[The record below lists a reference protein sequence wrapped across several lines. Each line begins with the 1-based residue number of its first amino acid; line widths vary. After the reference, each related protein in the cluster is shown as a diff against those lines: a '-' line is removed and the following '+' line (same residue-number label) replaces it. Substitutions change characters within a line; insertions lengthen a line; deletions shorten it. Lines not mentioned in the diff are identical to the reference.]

1 MRTTSEIAEA
11 FDLGIPAGNQVE
23 ITSVAIS
30 SQDVVPGSLFIAV
43 QGEKTHGADFLSA
56 AIAAGAVAVL
66 SDRSVKADIPVLMH
80 ADPRSIAGH
89 VSAFVMGTMSLGLQ
103 VFGVTG
109 TNGKTS
115 TVFYLHQLLLQMG
128 VKAGLSSSAFTQIDI
143 QRAESALT
151 TPEAPRLHR
160 LLSEMANSGAKAAV
174 VEVSAQALV
183 RHRVDGLVF
192 DVAGFT
198 NLTRDHLDEFGSME
212 NYLSAKA
219 SLFTQKFSRRSV
231 INVEDRFGEQM
242 LELAR
247 AQSPEHSVG
256 VGHDLD
262 YSFEQTLTGINI
274 TGKQELFLAGDL
286 GPLMAK
292 NLALAA
298 IMLLEAGY
306 SPTAVGAAA
315 LDIETL
321 VPGRLELVS
330 DTEPHI
336 YLDYAHT
343 PQAVELAAQ
352 ELGDKYPKLVVA
364 LGASGDRDPG
374 KRVEMGRAAA
384 KFASHIV
391 VTDQHPRSEDPALI
405 RASLIAGIL
414 EIRPEDF
421 ISEIDDPALAISK
434 AVDLVGV
441 GGAILW
447 CGPGHL
453 KYREVKGKKLPFDA
467 HLQARKAL
475 NLD

>member
-66 SDRSVKADIPVLMH
+66 SDRSVKADIPVLLH

-231 INVEDRFGEQM
+231 INVEDPFGEQM

-256 VGHDLD
+256 VGHDQD

-352 ELGDKYPKLVVA
+352 ELGDKYPKLVVV

>member
-11 FDLGIPAGNQVE
+11 FSLGMLVSDQADVS
-23 ITSVAIS
+23 SVAIS
-30 SQDVVPGSLFIAV
+30 SLDVVPGSLFIAV
-43 QGEKTHGADFLSA
+43 QGEKSHGIDFLSA
-56 AIAAGAVAVL
+56 AIAAGASAVL
-66 SDRSVKADIPVLMH
+66 SDREVRADVPVLLH
-80 ADPRSIAGH
+80 PDPRSIAGA
-89 VSAFVMGTMSLGLQ
+89 VSAFVMGTMDLGLQ
-103 VFGVTG
+103 IFGVTG

-128 VKAGLSSSAFTQIDI
+128 VKAGLSSSAFTQIDNH
-143 QRAESALT
+143 RADSALT

-160 LLSEMANSGAKAAV
+160 LLSEMADSGAQAAV

-231 INVEDRFGEQM
+231 INVEDSFGEQM

-247 AQSPEHSVG
+247 AQSPEQSVSI
-256 VGHDLD
+256 GHDQD
-262 YSFEQTLTGINI
+262 YSFEQTPTGIEI
-274 TGKQELFLAGDL
+274 TGKQELFLARNP
-286 GPLMAK
+286 GPLMSK

-306 SPTAVGAAA
+306 GPKAIAAAA
-315 LDIETL
+315 LAMETV
-321 VPGRLELVS
+321 VPGRLDLVS
-330 DTEPHI
+330 DSEPHI
-336 YLDYAHT
+336 YIDYAHT
-343 PQAVELAAQ
+343 PQAVELAAK
-352 ELGDKYPKLVVA
+352 ELRDKYPQLLVV

-374 KRVEMGRAAA
+374 KRIEMGRAAA

-391 VTDQHPRSEDPALI
+391 VTDQHPRGEDPASI
-405 RASLIAGIL
+405 RAALITGIL
-414 EIRPEDF
+414 ETRPESF
-421 ISEIDDPALAISK
+421 ISEIDDPALAVST

-453 KYREVKGKKLPFDA
+453 KYREVKGEKLPFDA
-467 HLQARKAL
+467 HLEARKAL

>member
-352 ELGDKYPKLVVA
+352 ELGDKYPKLVVV

>member
-30 SQDVVPGSLFIAV
+30 SFDVVPGSLFIAV

-66 SDRSVKADIPVLMH
+66 SDRSVKADIPVLLH

-192 DVAGFT
+192 DVVGFT

-352 ELGDKYPKLVVA
+352 ELGDKYPKLVVV

>member
-66 SDRSVKADIPVLMH
+66 SDRSVKADIPVLLH

-192 DVAGFT
+192 DVVGFT

-256 VGHDLD
+256 VGHDQD

-352 ELGDKYPKLVVA
+352 ELGDKYPKLVVV

>member
-128 VKAGLSSSAFTQIDI
+128 VKAGLSSSAFTQIDF

-174 VEVSAQALV
+174 VEISAQALV

-256 VGHDLD
+256 VGHDQD

-352 ELGDKYPKLVVA
+352 ELGDKYPKLVVV

-453 KYREVKGKKLPFDA
+453 RYREVKGKKLPFDA

>member
-66 SDRSVKADIPVLMH
+66 SDRSVKADIPVLLH

-256 VGHDLD
+256 VGHDQD

-352 ELGDKYPKLVVA
+352 ELGDKYPKLVVV

>member
-30 SQDVVPGSLFIAV
+30 SLDVVPGSLFIAV

-66 SDRSVKADIPVLMH
+66 SDRSVKADIPVLLH

-256 VGHDLD
+256 VGHDQD

-352 ELGDKYPKLVVA
+352 ELGDKYPKLVVV

>member
-128 VKAGLSSSAFTQIDI
+128 VKAGLSSSAFTQIDF

-256 VGHDLD
+256 VGHDQD

-352 ELGDKYPKLVVA
+352 ELGDKYPKLVVV

>member
-30 SQDVVPGSLFIAV
+30 SLDVVPGSLFIAV

-192 DVAGFT
+192 DVVGFT

-256 VGHDLD
+256 VGHDQD

-352 ELGDKYPKLVVA
+352 ELGDKYPKLVVV

>member
-1 MRTTSEIAEA
+1 MRTTSELAEA
-11 FDLGIPAGNQVE
+11 FGLEMLFGNQVE

-30 SQDVVPGSLFIAV
+30 SLDVVPGSLFIAV
-43 QGEKTHGADFLSA
+43 QGEKAHGMDFLPA
-56 AIAAGAVAVL
+56 AIAAGALAVL
-66 SDRSVKADIPVLMH
+66 SDREVQADIPLLIH
-80 ADPRSIAGH
+80 PDPRSIAGAI
-89 VSAFVMGTMSLGLQ
+89 SAFVMETMDLGLQ
-103 VFGVTG
+103 IFGVTG

-128 VKAGLSSSAFTQIDI
+128 VKAGLSSSAFTQIDN

-151 TPEAPRLHR
+151 TPEAPRLHS
-160 LLSEMANSGAKAAV
+160 LLSEMADSGAKAAV

-219 SLFTQKFSRRSV
+219 SLFTQQFSRRSV
-231 INVEDRFGEQM
+231 INLEDRFGEQM
-242 LELAR
+242 LEIAR

-256 VGHDLD
+256 MGDGQD
-262 YSFEQTLTGINI
+262 YSFEQTPTGIKI
-274 TGKQELFLAGDL
+274 TGKQELFLDRNL

-306 SPTAVGAAA
+306 SPGAVAAA
-315 LDIETL
+315 AIDIETL

-330 DTEPHI
+330 NTEPHI

-343 PQAVELAAQ
+343 PQAVELAAK
-352 ELGDKYPKLVVA
+352 ELSEKYPKLLIV

-374 KRVEMGRAAA
+374 KRIEMGRAAA

-391 VTDQHPRSEDPALI
+391 VTDQHPRSEDPAAI
-405 RASLIAGIL
+405 RAALIAGIL
-414 EIRPEDF
+414 ESHPKNF
-421 ISEIDDPALAISK
+421 ISEIDDPALAVSR

-453 KYREVKGKKLPFDA
+453 KYREVKGKKIPFDA

>member
-66 SDRSVKADIPVLMH
+66 SDRSVKADIPVLLH

-352 ELGDKYPKLVVA
+352 ELGDKYPKLVVV

>member
-1 MRTTSEIAEA
+1 MLVSDQA
-11 FDLGIPAGNQVE
+11 DVS
-23 ITSVAIS
+23 SVAIS
-30 SQDVVPGSLFIAV
+30 SLDVVPGSLFIAV
-43 QGEKTHGADFLSA
+43 QGEKSHGIDFLSA
-56 AIAAGAVAVL
+56 AIAAGASAVL
-66 SDRSVKADIPVLMH
+66 SDREVRADVPVLLH
-80 ADPRSIAGH
+80 PDPRSIAGAI
-89 VSAFVMGTMSLGLQ
+89 SAFVMGTMNLGLQ
-103 VFGVTG
+103 IFGVTG

-128 VKAGLSSSAFTQIDI
+128 VKAGLSSSAFTQIDNR
-143 QRAESALT
+143 RADSALT

-160 LLSEMANSGAKAAV
+160 LLLEMADSGAQAAV

-256 VGHDLD
+256 VGHDQD

-352 ELGDKYPKLVVA
+352 ELGDKYPKLVVV

-453 KYREVKGKKLPFDA
+453 RYREVKGKKLPFDA

>member
-128 VKAGLSSSAFTQIDI
+128 VKAGLSSSAFTQIDF

-256 VGHDLD
+256 VGHDQD

-352 ELGDKYPKLVVA
+352 ELGDKYPKLVVV

-453 KYREVKGKKLPFDA
+453 RYREVKGKKLPFDA

>member
-11 FDLGIPAGNQVE
+11 FDLGVPVGNLVE

-30 SQDVVPGSLFIAV
+30 SLEVVPGSLFIAV
-43 QGEKTHGADFLSA
+43 QGEKAHGIDFLPA
-56 AIAAGAVAVL
+56 AIAAGASAVL
-66 SDRSVKADIPVLMH
+66 SDRPVQADIPVLTH
-80 ADPRSIAGH
+80 KDPRSIAGLI
-89 VSAFVMGTMSLGLQ
+89 SAFVMGTMDLGLQ

-115 TVFYLHQLLLQMG
+115 TVFFLHQLLIRMG
-128 VKAGLSSSAFTQIDI
+128 VKAGLSSSAFIQIDNH
-143 QRAESALT
+143 RADSILT

-160 LLSEMANSGAKAAV
+160 LLSEIKDAGAKAAV

-219 SLFTQKFSRRSV
+219 SLFTQKFSRRSI
-231 INVEDRFGEQM
+231 INVEDRFGERI

-247 AQSPEHSVG
+247 AASPDHPVG
-256 VGHDLD
+256 IGPNQD
-262 YSFEQTLTGINI
+262 YSFEVSGEGIRI
-274 TGKQELFLAGDL
+274 TGKQELYLARDV
-286 GPLMAK
+286 GPLMSK

-298 IMLLEAGY
+298 VMLLEAGY
-306 SPTAVGAAA
+306 SPEAVGTAA
-315 LDIETL
+315 LDIETR

-330 DTEPHI
+330 EATPHI

-352 ELGDKYPKLVVA
+352 ELSEKYPELVIV
-364 LGASGDRDPG
+364 LGASGDRDSG
-374 KRVEMGRAAA
+374 KRIEMGRAAG
-384 KFASHIV
+384 KFASHVV

-405 RASLIAGIL
+405 RAALIAGIL
-414 EIRPEDF
+414 EASPNSF
-421 ISEIDDPALAISK
+421 ISEIDDPAVAISK
-434 AVDLVGV
+434 AVDLVGN

-467 HLQARKAL
+467 YLQARKAL

>member
-30 SQDVVPGSLFIAV
+30 SLDVVPGSLFIAV

-66 SDRSVKADIPVLMH
+66 SDRSVKADIPVLLH

-192 DVAGFT
+192 DVVGFT

-352 ELGDKYPKLVVA
+352 ELGDKYPKLVVV

>member
-66 SDRSVKADIPVLMH
+66 SDRSVKADIPILLH

-192 DVAGFT
+192 DVVGFT

-352 ELGDKYPKLVVA
+352 ELGDKYPKLVVV

>member
-174 VEVSAQALV
+174 VEISAQALV

-256 VGHDLD
+256 VGHDQD

-352 ELGDKYPKLVVA
+352 ELGDKYPKLVVV

-453 KYREVKGKKLPFDA
+453 RYREVKGKKLPFDA

>member
-11 FDLGIPAGNQVE
+11 LELGIPVGNPVD

-30 SQDVVPGSLFIAV
+30 SLDVVPGSLFIAV
-43 QGEKTHGADFLSA
+43 QGEKAHGIDFLSA

-66 SDRSVKADIPVLMH
+66 SDRTIQADIPLLVH
-80 ADPRSIAGH
+80 PDPRSIAGH
-89 VSAFVMGTMSLGLQ
+89 ISAFVMGTMNLGLQ
-103 VFGVTG
+103 IFGVTG

-115 TVFYLHQLLLQMG
+115 TAFYIHQLLLEMG
-128 VKAGLSSSAFTQIDI
+128 VKAGLSSSAFTQIDK
-143 QRAESALT
+143 QRAESELT
-151 TPEAPRLHR
+151 TPEAPRLHC
-160 LLSEMANSGAKAAV
+160 LLSEMADAGAKAAV

-212 NYLSAKA
+212 NYLAAKA
-219 SLFTQKFSRRSV
+219 SLFTQKFSKRAV
-231 INVEDRFGEQM
+231 INVEDRFGKQM
-242 LELAR
+242 LEMAS

-256 VGHDLD
+256 IGHDKD
-262 YSFEQTLTGINI
+262 YSFERTSTGIKI
-274 TGKQELFLAGDL
+274 TGKQELFLARDL

-306 SPTAVGAAA
+306 SPKAVGAAA

-330 DTEPHI
+330 EATPHI

-352 ELGDKYPKLVVA
+352 ELGEKYPKLVVV

-405 RASLIAGIL
+405 RAALIAGIL
-414 EIRPEDF
+414 EMRSEGF

-467 HLQARKAL
+467 YLQARKAL

>member
-1 MRTTSEIAEA
+1 MRTTSEIAKA
-11 FDLGIPAGNQVE
+11 FDLGVPVGNQVE

-30 SQDVVPGSLFIAV
+30 SLEVLPGCLFVAV
-43 QGEKTHGADFLSA
+43 QGEKAHGIDFLSS
-56 AIAAGAVAVL
+56 AIAAGASAVL
-66 SDRSVKADIPVLMH
+66 SDRPVQADIPVLVH
-80 ADPRSIAGH
+80 EDPRSIAGNI
-89 VSAFVMGTMSLGLQ
+89 SAFVMGTMDLGLQ

-115 TVFYLHQLLLQMG
+115 TVFFLHQLLIQMG
-128 VKAGLSSSAFTQIDI
+128 VKAGLSSSAFTQIDNH
-143 QRAESALT
+143 RADSVLT

-160 LLSEMANSGAKAAV
+160 LLSEMNDAGAKAAV

-219 SLFTQKFSRRSV
+219 SLFTQEFSRRSV

-247 AQSPEHSVG
+247 AKLPDHPVG
-256 VGHDLD
+256 LGPNQD
-262 YSFEQTLTGINI
+262 YSFEVSGDGIKI
-274 TGKQELFLAGDL
+274 AGKQELFLARDV
-286 GPLMAK
+286 GPLMSK

-298 IMLLEAGY
+298 VMILEAGY
-306 SPTAVGAAA
+306 TAEAVSAAA

-330 DTEPHI
+330 ESTPHI

-352 ELGDKYPKLVVA
+352 ELSEKYSNLVIV
-364 LGASGDRDPG
+364 LGASGDRDSG
-374 KRVEMGRAAA
+374 KRIEMGRAAG
-384 KFASHIV
+384 KFANHVV

-405 RASLIAGIL
+405 RASIIAGIL
-414 EIRPEDF
+414 EVGPDSS
-421 ISEIDDPALAISK
+421 ISEIDDPAVAISK
-434 AVDLVGV
+434 AVDLVGN

-453 KYREVKGKKLPFDA
+453 KYREIKGKKLPFDA
-467 HLQARKAL
+467 YLQARKAL

>member
-1 MRTTSEIAEA
+1 
-11 FDLGIPAGNQVE
+11 
-23 ITSVAIS
+23 
-30 SQDVVPGSLFIAV
+30 VV
-43 QGEKTHGADFLSA
+43 
-56 AIAAGAVAVL
+56 
-66 SDRSVKADIPVLMH
+66 
-80 ADPRSIAGH
+80 
-89 VSAFVMGTMSLGLQ
+89 
-103 VFGVTG
+103 
-109 TNGKTS
+109 
-115 TVFYLHQLLLQMG
+115 
-128 VKAGLSSSAFTQIDI
+128 
-143 QRAESALT
+143 
-151 TPEAPRLHR
+151 
-160 LLSEMANSGAKAAV
+160 
-174 VEVSAQALV
+174 
-183 RHRVDGLVF
+183 
-192 DVAGFT
+192 GFT

-352 ELGDKYPKLVVA
+352 ELGDKYPKLVVV

>member
-1 MRTTSEIAEA
+1 
-11 FDLGIPAGNQVE
+11 
-23 ITSVAIS
+23 
-30 SQDVVPGSLFIAV
+30 
-43 QGEKTHGADFLSA
+43 
-56 AIAAGAVAVL
+56 
-66 SDRSVKADIPVLMH
+66 
-80 ADPRSIAGH
+80 
-89 VSAFVMGTMSLGLQ
+89 MGTMSLGLQ

-256 VGHDLD
+256 VGHDQD

-352 ELGDKYPKLVVA
+352 ELGDKYPKLVVV

>member
-11 FDLGIPAGNQVE
+11 FGLGVLVGDQVD

-30 SQDVVPGSLFIAV
+30 SLDVVPGSLFIAV
-43 QGEKTHGADFLSA
+43 QGELGHGMDFLPA
-56 AIAAGAVAVL
+56 AIAAGALAVL
-66 SDRSVKADIPVLMH
+66 SDREAQANIPLLIH
-80 ADPRSIAGH
+80 PNPRSIAGD
-89 VSAFVMGTMSLGLQ
+89 VSAFVMETMNLGLQ
-103 VFGVTG
+103 IFGVTG

-115 TVFYLHQLLLQMG
+115 TAFYIHQLLLEMG
-128 VKAGLSSSAFTQIDI
+128 VKAGLSSSAFTQIDDR
-143 QRAESALT
+143 RAESALT
-151 TPEAPRLHR
+151 TPEAPRLHC
-160 LLSEMANSGAKAAV
+160 LLSEMADSGAKAAV

-242 LELAR
+242 LELAH
-247 AQSPEHSVG
+247 AQSPGSSVG
-256 VGHDLD
+256 IGHDQD
-262 YSFEQTLTGINI
+262 YSFEQTPTGIKI
-274 TGKQELFLAGDL
+274 TGKQELFLARNL

-298 IMLLEAGY
+298 IMLLEAGH
-306 SPTAVGAAA
+306 SPRAVADAAI
-315 LDIETL
+315 DIETL

-330 DTEPHI
+330 ETEPHI

-343 PQAVELAAQ
+343 PQAVELAAK
-352 ELGDKYPKLVVA
+352 ELSEKYSKLLIV

-374 KRVEMGRAAA
+374 KRIEMGRAAA
-384 KFASHIV
+384 KFANHIV
-391 VTDQHPRSEDPALI
+391 VTDQHPRSEDPAVI
-405 RASLIAGIL
+405 RAALIAGIL
-414 EIRPEDF
+414 EMRPESF
-421 ISEIDDPALAISK
+421 ISEIDDPALAVST

-467 HLQARKAL
+467 HFEARKAL